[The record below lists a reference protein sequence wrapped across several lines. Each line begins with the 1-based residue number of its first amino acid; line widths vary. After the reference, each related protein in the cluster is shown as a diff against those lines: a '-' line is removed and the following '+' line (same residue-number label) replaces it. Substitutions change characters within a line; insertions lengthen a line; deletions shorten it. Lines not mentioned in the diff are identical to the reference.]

1 MNKNILFII
10 LLVTILVISGCAKV
24 VEEKEPI
31 KLTMHLWPGYVHS
44 YIAQEKGFFEEEGVE
59 VELIINE
66 DIQENINFFLNRRA
80 DLAFGLQSDA
90 MKLAGNGFDLK
101 IVYVVDYSDGG
112 DVIVSKTNIKS
123 IEDLKGKTISVDSL
137 NSFNHIFV
145 LELLRLN
152 GMIEDDVE
160 IVPILASDVPEALE
174 SGQIDAGQTWEPYQ
188 GQAIGKGFRL
198 LASTADAP
206 GIVTD
211 VLMARTDIV
220 EERPDEVRAI
230 VKALFR
236 ALEFRETN
244 QAEAYAIMSEAFN
257 IPAGNLKGTIEGN
270 IFPDLEGNKRSF
282 TKSDDSESLYKSGQI
297 ISDFF
302 VRKGI
307 FKDPVNLDELLAAEI
322 VNGIE

>member
-1 MNKNILFII
+1 MKKEFLFVL
-10 LLVTILVISGCAKV
+10 LLVSILVIAGCTQV

-66 DIQENINFFLNRRA
+66 GIQDNINFFLNQRA

-101 IVYVVDYSDGG
+101 IVYVADFSNGG
-112 DVIVSKTNIKS
+112 DVIISQTNINS
-123 IEDLKGKTISVDSL
+123 IEDLKGKKISVDSL

-152 GMIEDDVE
+152 GMTEDDVE
-160 IVPILASDVPEALE
+160 IVPVLASDVPEVLE

-188 GQAIGKGFRL
+188 GQAIEKGFRL

-211 VLMARTDIV
+211 VLMARTDVV

-230 VKALFR
+230 VKALLR
-236 ALEFRETN
+236 ALVFRETN
-244 QAEAYAIMSEAFN
+244 QVEAYAIMSEAFN

-270 IFPDLEGNKRSF
+270 IFPDLEGNKKSF
-282 TKSDDSESLYKSGQI
+282 TESDDPESLYKSGQF

-302 VRKGI
+302 VRKGLL
-307 FKDPVNLDELLAAEI
+307 KDPINLDELLAPEI